1 MLYGL
6 GTIQIIDKGK
16 KLENIDIENKIYK
29 ILDELKNKIKREDK
43 ANGIQN
49 KIKLL
54 KDNMLYTLEASKEI
68 ANLAKSEAIGEVTSS
83 IKSMEKEQEKIKKEV
98 LTFAIFGQ
106 MSAGKSSFLNTIAR
120 EKLLNVSEQ
129 RTTST
134 ISIIRHIENFDGYKN
149 GDIEVT
155 YKSKQRILEEIQA
168 SINRFNEYS
177 DNNIA
182 SPDTIEAFLEN
193 RDKTLEII
201 SKGDTYTEIDRK
213 YRNEAKGI
221 GKKLEYFL
229 IGAEDYQNKI
239 DENIKIDKLSNEL
252 IDDKKS
258 VFIEKVT
265 FYKDIKFLKG
275 IELVDTPGLGSNN
288 NLHTNTSEEFIKEAD
303 VVIILTDAKEPMQK
317 ESELDILHI
326 LEDIDKKNK
335 KDNNLKKT
343 IFEKVFIVINK
354 IDNAESNRGE
364 ILKTLNNELK
374 ENHILN
380 IPDDNKLFISAL
392 YEFQKEILKDGLD
405 NLKLYNRDNIG
416 DDDLGILEKRIYT
429 FASQEMTEI
438 FINDKISNIQTILN
452 KTIEYFNKSIED
464 LKSKV
469 EEAEKGIDAEKK
481 SQENSKEKAEDDF
494 LRDIRDIEAGLSGK
508 LKEKLIDN
516 INFYGTEEYFEK
528 NTYKDRWKNISDNVS
543 KENKENQFKELSKEE
558 SIRFINKM
566 INTLKEDYQNII
578 KNKENYAHRM
588 LNTYIDNLKK
598 VIKEEN
604 GIDINYIIIEP
615 FEAIDM
621 HFDDIDE
628 RLFERDFGKKVRQ
641 FFNPRVWGEVNK
653 QIENASEK
661 YKEICND
668 NFKNNMNREVTEITQ
683 RFIEGLKYQ
692 KEEIKKAIDE
702 SLKIQLNE
710 IERYKIMTEEEQKNH
725 IKAKESIN
733 QSFKDIEERYIEQI
747 KNEKNIIFKKDKK

>member
-29 ILDELKNKIKREDK
+29 ILDELKNKIKREDE

-54 KDNMLYTLEASKEI
+54 KDNMLNTLEASKEI

-239 DENIKIDKLSNEL
+239 DENKKIDKLSNEL

-265 FYKDIKFLKG
+265 FYKDIEFLKG

-354 IDNAESNRGE
+354 IDAAESNRGE

-405 NLKLYNRDNIG
+405 NLKLYNRENIG
-416 DDDLGILEKRIYT
+416 HNDLGILEKRIYT

-452 KTIEYFNKSIED
+452 KTIEYFNNSIED
-464 LKSKV
+464 LKNKV
-469 EEAEKGIDAEKK
+469 KEAEKGIDVEKK
-481 SQENSKEKAEDDF
+481 K
-494 LRDIRDIEAGLSGK
+494 
-508 LKEKLIDN
+508 
-516 INFYGTEEYFEK
+516 
-528 NTYKDRWKNISDNVS
+528 
-543 KENKENQFKELSKEE
+543 
-558 SIRFINKM
+558 
-566 INTLKEDYQNII
+566 
-578 KNKENYAHRM
+578 
-588 LNTYIDNLKK
+588 
-598 VIKEEN
+598 
-604 GIDINYIIIEP
+604 
-615 FEAIDM
+615 
-621 HFDDIDE
+621 
-628 RLFERDFGKKVRQ
+628 
-641 FFNPRVWGEVNK
+641 PR
-653 QIENASEK
+653 
-661 YKEICND
+661 
-668 NFKNNMNREVTEITQ
+668 
-683 RFIEGLKYQ
+683 
-692 KEEIKKAIDE
+692 
-702 SLKIQLNE
+702 
-710 IERYKIMTEEEQKNH
+710 RYKRRSRRKFFTK
-725 IKAKESIN
+725 S
-733 QSFKDIEERYIEQI
+733 QSYSRIFIWKFKR
-747 KNEKNIIFKKDKK
+747 

>member
-1 MLYGL
+1 MQE
-6 GTIQIIDKGK
+6 IDIDKK
-16 KLENIDIENKIYK
+16 IEEIKN
-29 ILDELKNKIKREDK
+29 ELQNNIKREDSV
-43 ANGIQN
+43 NGIQN

-54 KDNMLYTLEASKEI
+54 KGNMLNTLEASKKI
-68 ANLAKSEAIGEVTSS
+68 ANLAKNESIGEVTSS

-98 LTFAIFGQ
+98 LTFAVFGQ
-106 MSAGKSSFLNTIAR
+106 MGAGKSSFLNTIAR

-155 YKSKQRILEEIQA
+155 YKSKNRILEEIKT
-168 SINRFNEYS
+168 SINKFNEYS
-177 DNNIA
+177 DRNIV
-182 SPDTIEAFLEN
+182 SPDTIEIFLEN
-193 RDKTLEII
+193 KDKTLEII
-201 SKGDTYTEIDRK
+201 TKGDIYTEIDRK

-229 IGAEDYQNKI
+229 IGVEDYQNKI
-239 DENIKIDKLSNEL
+239 DENKKIDKLSNEL

-265 FYKDIKFLKG
+265 FYKDIEFLKG

-288 NLHTNTSEEFIKEAD
+288 NLHTNTSEKFIKDAD

-317 ESELDILHI
+317 MSELDILHI
-326 LEDIDKKNK
+326 LEDIDKENK
-335 KDNNLKKT
+335 KNNNLQKT

-354 IDNAESNRGE
+354 IDGAESNRDE

-380 IPDDNKLFISAL
+380 IPDENKLFISSL
-392 YEFQKEILKDGLD
+392 YEFQKEVSKDGLD
-405 NLKLYNRDNIG
+405 NLKLDNRENIG

-469 EEAEKGIDAEKK
+469 KEAEKGIDAEKK
-481 SQENSKEKAEDDF
+481 SQENTKEKAEDDF
-494 LRDIRDIEAGLSGK
+494 LRDIKHIETGLSGE
-508 LKEKLIDN
+508 LKKELTDN
-516 INFYGTEEYFEK
+516 INIYGTEEYFEK
-528 NTYKDRWKNISDNVS
+528 NTDKNRWKNISDNVS
-543 KENKENQFKELSKEE
+543 KENKENRFKELAKEE

-566 INTLKEDYQNII
+566 INTLKENYQNII

-588 LNTYIDNLKK
+588 LKTYIDNLKK

-604 GIDINYIIIEP
+604 GIVINYIIIEP

-628 RLFERDFGKKVRQ
+628 RLFERNDFKKFKQ
-641 FFNPRVWGEVNK
+641 FINPRLWGEVAK
-653 QIENASEK
+653 QIDNASEK
-661 YKEICND
+661 YKEICNS
-668 NFKNNMNREVTEITQ
+668 NFKSNMDREVTEITQ

-725 IKAKESIN
+725 IKAKESIS
-733 QSFKDIEERYIEQI
+733 QSFIDIEKRYIEQI
-747 KNEKNIIFKKDKK
+747 KNQKDIIFKKDKK

>member
-1 MLYGL
+1 
-6 GTIQIIDKGK
+6 
-16 KLENIDIENKIYK
+16 
-29 ILDELKNKIKREDK
+29 
-43 ANGIQN
+43 
-49 KIKLL
+49 
-54 KDNMLYTLEASKEI
+54 
-68 ANLAKSEAIGEVTSS
+68 
-83 IKSMEKEQEKIKKEV
+83 
-98 LTFAIFGQ
+98 
-106 MSAGKSSFLNTIAR
+106 
-120 EKLLNVSEQ
+120 
-129 RTTST
+129 
-134 ISIIRHIENFDGYKN
+134 
-149 GDIEVT
+149 
-155 YKSKQRILEEIQA
+155 
-168 SINRFNEYS
+168 
-177 DNNIA
+177 
-182 SPDTIEAFLEN
+182 
-193 RDKTLEII
+193 
-201 SKGDTYTEIDRK
+201 
-213 YRNEAKGI
+213 
-221 GKKLEYFL
+221 
-229 IGAEDYQNKI
+229 
-239 DENIKIDKLSNEL
+239 
-252 IDDKKS
+252 
-258 VFIEKVT
+258 
-265 FYKDIKFLKG
+265 
-275 IELVDTPGLGSNN
+275 
-288 NLHTNTSEEFIKEAD
+288 
-303 VVIILTDAKEPMQK
+303 MQK
-317 ESELDILHI
+317 MSELDILHI
-326 LEDIDKKNK
+326 LEDIDKENK
-335 KDNNLKKT
+335 KNNNLQKT

-354 IDNAESNRGE
+354 IDGAESNRDE

-380 IPDDNKLFISAL
+380 IPDENKLFISSL
-392 YEFQKEILKDGLD
+392 YEFQKEVSKDGLD
-405 NLKLYNRDNIG
+405 NLKLDNRENIG

-438 FINDKISNIQTILN
+438 FINDKIYNIQTILN

-469 EEAEKGIDAEKK
+469 KEAEKGIDAEKK
-481 SQENSKEKAEDDF
+481 SQENTKEKAEDDF
-494 LRDIRDIEAGLSGK
+494 LRDIKDIETGLSGK

-566 INTLKEDYQNII
+566 INTLKENYQNII

-604 GIDINYIIIEP
+604 GIVINYIIIEP

-628 RLFERDFGKKVRQ
+628 RLFERNDFKKFKQ
-641 FFNPRVWGEVNK
+641 FINPRLWGEVAK

-661 YKEICND
+661 YKEICNS
-668 NFKNNMNREVTEITQ
+668 NFKSNMDREVTEITQ

-725 IKAKESIN
+725 IKSKESIS
-733 QSFKDIEERYIEQI
+733 QSFIDIEKRYIEQI
-747 KNEKNIIFKKDKK
+747 KNQKDIIFKKDKK

>member
-1 MLYGL
+1 MYNVWLKF
-6 GTIQIIDKGK
+6 TKREIMQ
-16 KLENIDIENKIYK
+16 EIDIENKIYE
-29 ILDELKNKIKREDK
+29 ILDELKNKIKRENE

-54 KDNMLYTLEASKEI
+54 KGNMLNTLEASKKI
-68 ANLAKSEAIGEVTSS
+68 ANLAKNESIGEVTSS
-83 IKSMEKEQEKIKKEV
+83 IESMEKEQEKIKKEV
-98 LTFAIFGQ
+98 LTFAVFGQ
-106 MSAGKSSFLNTIAR
+106 MGAGKSSFLNTIAR

-134 ISIIRHIENFDGYKN
+134 ISIIRHIENFNGYKN

-155 YKSKQRILEEIQA
+155 YKSKNRILEEIKT
-168 SINRFNEYS
+168 SINKFNEYS
-177 DNNIA
+177 DRNIV
-182 SPDTIEAFLEN
+182 SPDTIEIFLEN
-193 RDKTLEII
+193 KDKTLEII
-201 SKGDTYTEIDRK
+201 TKGDIYTEIDRK

-229 IGAEDYQNKI
+229 DGVENYQNKM
-239 DENIKIDKLSNEL
+239 DENKKIDKLSNEL

-265 FYKDIKFLKG
+265 FYKDIEFLKG

-288 NLHTNTSEEFIKEAD
+288 NLHTNTSEKFIKDAD

-317 ESELDILHI
+317 MSELDILHI
-326 LEDIDKKNK
+326 LEDIDKENK
-335 KDNNLKKT
+335 KNNNLQKT

-354 IDNAESNRGE
+354 IDGAESNRDE

-380 IPDDNKLFISAL
+380 IPDENKLFISSL
-392 YEFQKEILKDGLD
+392 YEFQKEVSKDGLD
-405 NLKLYNRDNIG
+405 NLKLDNRENIG

-438 FINDKISNIQTILN
+438 FINDKIYNIQTILN

-481 SQENSKEKAEDDF
+481 SQENTKEKAEDDF
-494 LRDIRDIEAGLSGK
+494 LRDIKDIETGLSGK

-566 INTLKEDYQNII
+566 INTLKENYQNII

-641 FFNPRVWGEVNK
+641 FFNLLVWGEVNK

-668 NFKNNMNREVTEITQ
+668 NFKNNMDREVTEITQ

-747 KNEKNIIFKKDKK
+747 KNQKDIIFKKDKK